1 MELELNLQNCFGIGT
16 LQTTI
21 VYSESVNTA
30 VVYAP
35 NGTMKTSLT
44 KTFSVLLSGKDPCDD
59 FYPDRPSNAVITID
73 GTPINK
79 DNTYVF
85 TKDDPD
91 CSKQISAF
99 LANEALKNS
108 YDAIYTQ
115 LDVQKKALKKQIKK
129 LAQSTD
135 CEEEIVA
142 AFKTSD
148 EDNFF
153 DCLLLVK
160 QQLEDGQEA
169 LESDFKF
176 NDVFEKTGKVKEFI
190 QENHETIQRY
200 FEKYSELLQTS
211 HFFSSGAQS
220 FGTTHA
226 NSLLKTVGDNRFF
239 LAGHKFELG
248 GEGHPKIASKEE
260 MAAVIQG
267 EMDRILTDAE
277 IRTLFNDLDAKL
289 DKNVS
294 LKGFKDAIQGNPLLI
309 PELVDYDEFQRKILR
324 GYLVQYE
331 AELNA
336 LISLYVSH
344 KDDLKE
350 IVRKAGAE
358 RSEWERVIQL
368 FNTRFYV
375 PFELKLQNKS
385 DILLNAKTPELTFL
399 YCDGGDI
406 PTPQERKK
414 LVDHL
419 SAGEKN
425 AFFILQNIF
434 ELEARRASGQH
445 TLLVFDDIAD
455 SFDYK
460 NKYAIVEYLSD
471 LRRDGNF
478 WILILTHNFDF
489 YRTVTSRLDV
499 KGNIFF
505 ADRKGDRSVKMCQ
518 GLYSS
523 DILKRKLL
531 DKVTQ
536 KRNFI
541 ACIPFVRNIIEYTYK
556 ESEKAQ
562 DYIDLTRCMHLKDDT
577 HTLVF
582 SDLIPIFNRVIKS
595 TEDKA
600 IDFGADNYLTSL
612 MTEAEAILADPNEVE
627 IVNKLV
633 LSIAIRI
640 KAERYMTSVLTEEQ
654 QAEIKPKSNRTG
666 ELVRIMKKYHEGDME
681 TECMEMNK
689 VLMLTSENI
698 HFNNFMFEP
707 LVDISILHLKQLYVE
722 MKELLGEA

>member
-1 MELELNLQNCFGIGT
+1 MKLKIDLQNCYGIGA
-16 LQTTI
+16 LNHE
-21 VYSESVNTA
+21 VEYPANNNTA

-35 NGTMKTSLT
+35 NGSMKTSLT
-44 KTFSVLLSGKDPCDD
+44 KTFDALLAGKEPCDE
-59 FYPDRPSNAVITID
+59 FYPDRPSRATITID
-73 GTPINK
+73 GTAISPT
-79 DNTYVF
+79 NTYVF
-85 TKDDPD
+85 SKNDPD
-91 CSKQISAF
+91 CTKQISAF
-99 LANEALKNS
+99 LANEALKTA
-108 YDAIYTQ
+108 YDSIYGQ
-115 LDVQKKALKKQIKK
+115 LDAQKKGLKKQIKK
-129 LAQSTD
+129 LAQSSD
-135 CEEEIVA
+135 CEDEIVA

-160 QQLEDGQEA
+160 QQLAEGQEA
-169 LESDFKF
+169 LASDFKF
-176 NDVFEKTGKVKEFI
+176 NDVFEKTGKVKDFI
-190 QENHETIQRY
+190 AENHETIRRY
-200 FEKYSELLQTS
+200 FEKYTELLQTS
-211 HFFSSGAQS
+211 NFFSSGAQS

-248 GEGHPKIASKEE
+248 GEGHPKIASKDE

-267 EMDRILTDAE
+267 EMDRILTDDE
-277 IRTLFNDLDAKL
+277 IRILFNDLDSKL

-294 LKGFKDAIQGNPLLI
+294 LKGFKEAIQGNPLLI
-309 PELVDYDEFQRKILR
+309 PELVNYDEFQRKILR
-324 GYLVQYE
+324 GYLVQCE
-331 AELNA
+331 AEMN
-336 LISLYVSH
+336 SLTELYAAH
-344 KDDLKE
+344 KDELKE
-350 IVRKAGAE
+350 IVRRAGEE
-358 RSEWERVIQL
+358 RSEWERVIKL

-399 YCDGGDI
+399 YSDGGDA
-406 PTPQERKK
+406 PVPQERKT

-425 AFFILQNIF
+425 AFNILQNIF
-434 ELEARRASGQH
+434 ELEARRVSGQQ

-460 NKYAIVEYLSD
+460 NKYAIIEYLND
-471 LRRDGNF
+471 LSRDGNF

-489 YRTVTSRLDV
+489 YRTVTSRLYV
-499 KGNIFF
+499 GGNIFF
-505 ADRKGDRSVKMCQ
+505 ADRKDDRSVKMCQ
-518 GLYSS
+518 GIYSS
-523 DILKRKLL
+523 DILKNKLL

-536 KRNFI
+536 RRNFI

-556 ESEKAQ
+556 EGDKAQ
-562 DYIDLTRCMHLKDDT
+562 DYKDLTLCMHLKDDT
-577 HTLVF
+577 PKVKF
-582 SDLIPIFNRVIKS
+582 SDLIPIFNRVIKI

-600 IDFGADNYLTSL
+600 FAFGTDNYLTAL
-612 MTEAEAILADPNEVE
+612 MDEAEAILVDPNEVE

-640 KAERYMTSVLTEEQ
+640 KAEEYMQGVLDEAQ
-654 QAEIKPKSNRTG
+654 LSEIKPNRNRTG
-666 ELVRIMKKYHEGDME
+666 ELLRVMKKYHLSDME
-681 TECMEMNK
+681 DQCLEMNK

-707 LVDISILHLKQLYVE
+707 LVDISILHLKDLYYEV
-722 MKELLGEA
+722 KALLGA

>member
-1 MELELNLQNCFGIGT
+1 MKLKIDLQNCYGIGA
-16 LQTTI
+16 LNHE
-21 VYSESVNTA
+21 VEYPANNNTA

-35 NGTMKTSLT
+35 NGSMKTSLT
-44 KTFSVLLSGKDPCDD
+44 KTFDALLAGKEPCDE
-59 FYPDRPSNAVITID
+59 FYPDRPSRATITID
-73 GTPINK
+73 GTALSPT
-79 DNTYVF
+79 NTYVF
-85 TKDDPD
+85 SKNDPD
-91 CSKQISAF
+91 CTKQISAF
-99 LANEALKNS
+99 LANEALKTA
-108 YDAIYTQ
+108 YDAIYGQ
-115 LDVQKKALKKQIKK
+115 LDSQKKGLKKQIKK
-129 LAQSTD
+129 LAQSSD
-135 CEEEIVA
+135 CEDEILA

-160 QQLEDGQEA
+160 QQLAEGQEA
-169 LESDFKF
+169 LASDFKF
-176 NDVFEKTGKVKEFI
+176 NDVFEKTGKVKDFI
-190 QENHETIQRY
+190 AENHETIRRY
-200 FEKYSELLQTS
+200 FEKYTELLQTS
-211 HFFSSGAQS
+211 NFFSGGAQS

-248 GEGHPKIASKEE
+248 GEGHPKIASKDE

-267 EMDRILTDAE
+267 EMDRILTDDE
-277 IRTLFNDLDAKL
+277 IRRLFNDLDSKL

-294 LKGFKDAIQGNPLLI
+294 LKGFKEAIQGNPLLI
-309 PELVDYDEFQRKILR
+309 PELVNYDEFQRKILR
-324 GYLVQYE
+324 GYLVQCE
-331 AELNA
+331 AEMN
-336 LISLYVSH
+336 SLTELYAAH
-344 KDDLKE
+344 KDELKE
-350 IVRKAGAE
+350 IVRRAGEE
-358 RSEWERVIQL
+358 RSEWERVIKL

-399 YCDGGDI
+399 YSDGGDAPI
-406 PTPQERKK
+406 PQERKT

-425 AFFILQNIF
+425 AFNILQNLF
-434 ELEARRASGQH
+434 ELEARRVSGQQ

-460 NKYAIVEYLSD
+460 NKYAIIEYLND
-471 LRRDGNF
+471 LSRDGNF

-489 YRTVTSRLDV
+489 YRTVTSRLYV
-499 KGNIFF
+499 GGNIFF
-505 ADRKGDRSVKMCQ
+505 ADRKDDRSVKMCQ
-518 GLYSS
+518 GIYSS
-523 DILKRKLL
+523 DILKNKLL

-536 KRNFI
+536 RRNFI

-556 ESEKAQ
+556 EGDKAL
-562 DYIDLTRCMHLKDDT
+562 DYKDLTLCMHLKDDT
-577 HTLVF
+577 PKVKF
-582 SDLIPIFNRVIKS
+582 SDLIPIFNRVIKI

-600 IDFGADNYLTSL
+600 FAFGADNYLTAL
-612 MTEAEAILADPNEVE
+612 MDEAEAILVDPNEVE

-640 KAERYMTSVLTEEQ
+640 KAEEYMQGVLDEAQ
-654 QAEIKPKSNRTG
+654 LSEIKPNRNRTG
-666 ELVRIMKKYHEGDME
+666 ELLRVMKKYHLSDME
-681 TECMEMNK
+681 VQCLEMNK

-707 LVDISILHLKQLYVE
+707 LVDISILHLKDLYNEV
-722 MKELLGEA
+722 KALLGA

>member
-1 MELELNLQNCFGIGT
+1 MKLKIDLQNCYGIGA
-16 LQTTI
+16 LNHE
-21 VYSESVNTA
+21 VEYPANNNTA

-35 NGTMKTSLT
+35 NGSMKTSLT
-44 KTFSVLLSGKDPCDD
+44 KTFDALLAGKEPCDE
-59 FYPDRPSNAVITID
+59 FYPARPSRATITID
-73 GTPINK
+73 GTALSPT
-79 DNTYVF
+79 NTYVF
-85 TKDDPD
+85 SKNDPD
-91 CSKQISAF
+91 CTKQISAF
-99 LANEALKNS
+99 LANEALKTA
-108 YDAIYTQ
+108 YDAIYGQ
-115 LDVQKKALKKQIKK
+115 LDSQKKGLKKQIKK
-129 LAQSTD
+129 LAQSSD
-135 CEEEIVA
+135 CEDEILA

-160 QQLEDGQEA
+160 QQLAEGQEA
-169 LESDFKF
+169 LASDFKF
-176 NDVFEKTGKVKEFI
+176 NDVFEKTGKVKDFI
-190 QENHETIQRY
+190 AENHETIRRY
-200 FEKYSELLQTS
+200 FEKYTELLQTS
-211 HFFSSGAQS
+211 NFFSSGAQS

-248 GEGHPKIASKEE
+248 GEGHPKIASKDE

-267 EMDRILTDAE
+267 EMDRILTDDE
-277 IRTLFNDLDAKL
+277 IRRLFNDLDSKL

-294 LKGFKDAIQGNPLLI
+294 LKGFKEAIQGNPLLI
-309 PELVDYDEFQRKILR
+309 PELVNYDEFQRKILR
-324 GYLVQYE
+324 GYLVQCE
-331 AELNA
+331 AEMN
-336 LISLYVSH
+336 SLTELYAAH
-344 KDDLKE
+344 KDELKE
-350 IVRKAGAE
+350 IVRRAGEE
-358 RSEWERVIQL
+358 RSEWERVIKL

-399 YCDGGDI
+399 YSDGGDAPI
-406 PTPQERKK
+406 PQERKT

-425 AFFILQNIF
+425 AFNILQNIF
-434 ELEARRASGQH
+434 ELEARRVSGQQ

-460 NKYAIVEYLSD
+460 NKYAIIEYLND
-471 LRRDGNF
+471 LSRDGNF

-489 YRTVTSRLDV
+489 YRTVTSRLYV
-499 KGNIFF
+499 GGNIFF
-505 ADRKGDRSVKMCQ
+505 ADRKDDRSVKMCQ
-518 GLYSS
+518 GIYSS
-523 DILKRKLL
+523 DILKNKLL

-536 KRNFI
+536 RRNFI

-556 ESEKAQ
+556 EGDKAQ
-562 DYIDLTRCMHLKDDT
+562 DYKDLTLCMHLKDDT
-577 HTLVF
+577 PKVKF
-582 SDLIPIFNRVIKS
+582 SDLIPIFNRVIKI

-600 IDFGADNYLTSL
+600 FAFGADNYLTAL
-612 MTEAEAILADPNEVE
+612 MDEAEAILEDPNEVE

-640 KAERYMTSVLTEEQ
+640 KAEEYMQGVLDEAQ
-654 QAEIKPKSNRTG
+654 LSEIKPNRNRTG
-666 ELVRIMKKYHEGDME
+666 ELLRVMKKYHLSDME
-681 TECMEMNK
+681 DQCLEMNK

-707 LVDISILHLKQLYVE
+707 LVDISILHLKDLYNEV
-722 MKELLGEA
+722 KALLGA

>member
-1 MELELNLQNCFGIGT
+1 MKLKIDLQNCYGIGA
-16 LQTTI
+16 LNHE
-21 VYSESVNTA
+21 VEYPANNNTA

-35 NGTMKTSLT
+35 NGSMKTSLT
-44 KTFSVLLSGKDPCDD
+44 KTFDALLAGKEPCDE
-59 FYPDRPSNAVITID
+59 FYPDRPSRATITID
-73 GTPINK
+73 GTAISPT
-79 DNTYVF
+79 NTYVF
-85 TKDDPD
+85 SKNDPD
-91 CSKQISAF
+91 CTKQISAF
-99 LANEALKNS
+99 LANEALKTA
-108 YDAIYTQ
+108 YDSIYGQ
-115 LDVQKKALKKQIKK
+115 LDAQKKGLKKQIKK
-129 LAQSTD
+129 LAQSSD
-135 CEEEIVA
+135 CEDEIVA

-160 QQLEDGQEA
+160 QQLAEGQEA
-169 LESDFKF
+169 LASDFKF
-176 NDVFEKTGKVKEFI
+176 NDVFEKTGKVKDFI
-190 QENHETIQRY
+190 AENHETIRRY
-200 FEKYSELLQTS
+200 FEKYTELLQTS
-211 HFFSSGAQS
+211 NFFSSGAQS

-248 GEGHPKIASKEE
+248 GEGHPKIASKDE

-267 EMDRILTDAE
+267 EMDRILTDDE
-277 IRTLFNDLDAKL
+277 IRRLFNDLDSKL

-294 LKGFKDAIQGNPLLI
+294 LKGFKEAIQGNPLLI
-309 PELVDYDEFQRKILR
+309 PELVNYDEFQRKILR
-324 GYLVQYE
+324 GYLVQCE
-331 AELNA
+331 AEMN
-336 LISLYVSH
+336 SLTELYAAH
-344 KDDLKE
+344 KDELKE
-350 IVRKAGAE
+350 IVRRAGEE
-358 RSEWERVIQL
+358 RSEWERVIKL

-399 YCDGGDI
+399 YSDGGDAPI
-406 PTPQERKK
+406 PQERKT

-425 AFFILQNIF
+425 AFNILQNIF
-434 ELEARRASGQH
+434 ELEARRVSGQQ

-460 NKYAIVEYLSD
+460 NKYAIIEYLND
-471 LRRDGNF
+471 LSRDGNF

-489 YRTVTSRLDV
+489 YRTVTSRLYV
-499 KGNIFF
+499 GGNIFF
-505 ADRKGDRSVKMCQ
+505 ADRKDDRSVKMCQ
-518 GLYSS
+518 GIYSS
-523 DILKRKLL
+523 DILKNKLL

-536 KRNFI
+536 RRNFI

-556 ESEKAQ
+556 EGDKAQ
-562 DYIDLTRCMHLKDDT
+562 DYKDLTLCMHLKDDT
-577 HTLVF
+577 PKVKF
-582 SDLIPIFNRVIKS
+582 SDLIPIFNRVIKI

-600 IDFGADNYLTSL
+600 FAFGTDNYLTAL
-612 MTEAEAILADPNEVE
+612 MDEAEAILVDPNEVE

-640 KAERYMTSVLTEEQ
+640 KAEEYMQGVLDEAQ
-654 QAEIKPKSNRTG
+654 LSEIKPNRNRTG
-666 ELVRIMKKYHEGDME
+666 ELLRVMKKYHLSDME
-681 TECMEMNK
+681 DQCLEMNK

-707 LVDISILHLKQLYVE
+707 LVDISILHLKDLYNEV
-722 MKELLGEA
+722 KALLGA

>member
-1 MELELNLQNCFGIGT
+1 MKLKIDLQNCYGIGA
-16 LQTTI
+16 LNHE
-21 VYSESVNTA
+21 VEYPANNNTA

-35 NGTMKTSLT
+35 NGSMKTSLT
-44 KTFSVLLSGKDPCDD
+44 KTFDALLAGKEPCDE
-59 FYPDRPSNAVITID
+59 FYPDRPSRATITID
-73 GTPINK
+73 GTALSPT
-79 DNTYVF
+79 NTYVF
-85 TKDDPD
+85 SKNDPD
-91 CSKQISAF
+91 CTKQISAF
-99 LANEALKNS
+99 LANEALKTA
-108 YDAIYTQ
+108 YDAIYGQ
-115 LDVQKKALKKQIKK
+115 LDSQKKGLKKQIKK
-129 LAQSTD
+129 LAQSSD
-135 CEEEIVA
+135 CEDEILA

-160 QQLEDGQEA
+160 QQLAEGQEA
-169 LESDFKF
+169 LASDFKF
-176 NDVFEKTGKVKEFI
+176 NDVFEKTGKVKDFI
-190 QENHETIQRY
+190 AENHETIRRY
-200 FEKYSELLQTS
+200 FEKYTELLQTS
-211 HFFSSGAQS
+211 NFFSSGAQS

-248 GEGHPKIASKEE
+248 GEGHPKIASKDE

-267 EMDRILTDAE
+267 EMDRILTDDE
-277 IRTLFNDLDAKL
+277 IRRLFNDLDSKL

-294 LKGFKDAIQGNPLLI
+294 LKGFKEAIQGNPLLI
-309 PELVDYDEFQRKILR
+309 PELVNYDEFQRKILR
-324 GYLVQYE
+324 GYLVQCE
-331 AELNA
+331 AEMN
-336 LISLYVSH
+336 SLTELYAAH
-344 KDDLKE
+344 KDELKE
-350 IVRKAGAE
+350 IVRRAGEE
-358 RSEWERVIQL
+358 RSEWERVIKL

-399 YCDGGDI
+399 YSDGGDAPI
-406 PTPQERKK
+406 PQERKT

-425 AFFILQNIF
+425 AFNILQNIF
-434 ELEARRASGQH
+434 ELEARRVSGQQ

-460 NKYAIVEYLSD
+460 NKYAIIEYLND
-471 LRRDGNF
+471 LSRDGNF

-489 YRTVTSRLDV
+489 YRTVTSRLYV
-499 KGNIFF
+499 GGNIFF
-505 ADRKGDRSVKMCQ
+505 ADRKDDRSVKMCQ
-518 GLYSS
+518 GIYSS
-523 DILKRKLL
+523 DILKNKLL

-536 KRNFI
+536 RRNFI

-556 ESEKAQ
+556 EGDKAQ
-562 DYIDLTRCMHLKDDT
+562 DYKDLTLCMHLKDDT
-577 HTLVF
+577 PKVKF
-582 SDLIPIFNRVIKS
+582 SDLIPIFNRVIKN

-600 IDFGADNYLTSL
+600 FAFGTDNYLTAL
-612 MTEAEAILADPNEVE
+612 MDEAEAILVDPNEVE

-640 KAERYMTSVLTEEQ
+640 KAEEYMQGVLDEAQ
-654 QAEIKPKSNRTG
+654 LSEIKPNRNRTG
-666 ELVRIMKKYHEGDME
+666 ELLRVMKKYHLSDME
-681 TECMEMNK
+681 DQCLEMNK

-707 LVDISILHLKQLYVE
+707 LVDISILHLKDLYNEV
-722 MKELLGEA
+722 KALLGA

>member
-1 MELELNLQNCFGIGT
+1 MKLKIDLQNCYGIGA
-16 LQTTI
+16 LNHE
-21 VYSESVNTA
+21 VEYPANNNTA

-35 NGTMKTSLT
+35 NGSMKTSLT
-44 KTFSVLLSGKDPCDD
+44 KTFDALLAGKEPCDE
-59 FYPDRPSNAVITID
+59 FYPDRPSRATITID
-73 GTPINK
+73 GTALSPT
-79 DNTYVF
+79 NTYIF
-85 TKDDPD
+85 SKNDPD
-91 CSKQISAF
+91 CTKQISAF
-99 LANEALKNS
+99 LANEALKTA
-108 YDAIYTQ
+108 YDAIYGQ
-115 LDVQKKALKKQIKK
+115 LDSQKKGLKKQIKK
-129 LAQSTD
+129 LAQSSD
-135 CEEEIVA
+135 CEDEILA

-160 QQLEDGQEA
+160 QQLAEGQEA
-169 LESDFKF
+169 LASDFKF
-176 NDVFEKTGKVKEFI
+176 NDVFEKTGKVKDFI
-190 QENHETIQRY
+190 AENHETIRRY
-200 FEKYSELLQTS
+200 FEKYTELLQTS
-211 HFFSSGAQS
+211 NFFSSGAQS

-248 GEGHPKIASKEE
+248 GEGHPKIASKDE

-267 EMDRILTDAE
+267 EMDRILTDDE
-277 IRTLFNDLDAKL
+277 IRRLFNDLDSKL

-294 LKGFKDAIQGNPLLI
+294 LKGFKEAIQGNPLLI
-309 PELVDYDEFQRKILR
+309 PELVNYDEFQRKILR
-324 GYLVQYE
+324 GYLVQCE
-331 AELNA
+331 AEMN
-336 LISLYVSH
+336 SLTELYAAH
-344 KDDLKE
+344 KDELKE
-350 IVRKAGAE
+350 IVRRAGEE
-358 RSEWERVIQL
+358 RSEWERVIKL

-399 YCDGGDI
+399 YSDGGDDPI
-406 PTPQERKK
+406 PQERKT

-425 AFFILQNIF
+425 AFNILQNIF
-434 ELEARRASGQH
+434 ELEARRVSGQQ

-460 NKYAIVEYLSD
+460 NKYAIIEYLND
-471 LRRDGNF
+471 LSRDGNF

-489 YRTVTSRLDV
+489 YRTVTSRLYV
-499 KGNIFF
+499 GGNIFF
-505 ADRKGDRSVKMCQ
+505 ADRKDDRSVKMCQ
-518 GLYSS
+518 GIYSS
-523 DILKRKLL
+523 DILKNKLL

-536 KRNFI
+536 RRNFI

-556 ESEKAQ
+556 EGDKAQ
-562 DYIDLTRCMHLKDDT
+562 DYKDLTLCMHLKDDT
-577 HTLVF
+577 PKVKF
-582 SDLIPIFNRVIKS
+582 SDLIPIFNRVIKI

-600 IDFGADNYLTSL
+600 FAFGADNYLTAL
-612 MTEAEAILADPNEVE
+612 MDEAEAILADPNEVE

-640 KAERYMTSVLTEEQ
+640 KAEEYMQGVLDEAQ
-654 QAEIKPKSNRTG
+654 LSEIKPNRNRTG
-666 ELVRIMKKYHEGDME
+666 ELLRVMKKYHLSDME
-681 TECMEMNK
+681 DECLKMNK

-707 LVDISILHLKQLYVE
+707 LVDISILHLKDLYNEV
-722 MKELLGEA
+722 KALLGA